1 MADEIELKLELT
13 PDAANAFEASSL
25 MLGEPQRAEHISV
38 YFDTPDHALN
48 ARGLALR
55 IRRSG
60 RKRLQTVK
68 VSSACAAGLFTR
80 SEWERALRSDK
91 PILDDTTP
99 IRALLGDAVDTIAP
113 VFEVRITR
121 HKWLVSEGGAM
132 IELVLD
138 RGEALVGDRKSPIC
152 EIELELKEGDPVALF
167 GLARRI
173 GMVVPVRLG
182 VQTKSERGYR
192 LAGPVATMFKAEPVA
207 LSGDMT
213 ADQAF
218 RHIVYNCVRQ
228 FRLNE
233 ALLLADRNAAAL
245 HQARVALRRLRSAFS
260 IFKPLVGGDTKTR
273 LSGELRWLSSQLG
286 DARNLDVLLELA
298 TTSALHDRIV
308 TAHEAAYVRVGD
320 VLASS
325 RVRSL
330 LLDLAEWTAGD
341 DWLNAP
347 DTGVDHDQSAREFA
361 IAALSRFRRKVKKH
375 GRDLVHADDA
385 TRHETRK
392 DAKKLRYAAE
402 FFAGLFDHESEK
414 PRYRNF
420 MGSLEGLLH
429 QLGQLNDLATA
440 SCLLA
445 ELGIADDPEAVKLL
459 ARGRKKTSLNAAA
472 GSYDALIEA
481 KRFWRA

>member
-25 MLGEPQRAEHISV
+25 MLGEPQKAEHVSV
-38 YFDTPDHALN
+38 YFDTPDHALS
-48 ARGLALR
+48 AHGLVLR

-60 RKRLQTVK
+60 KKRIQTVK
-68 VSSACAAGLFTR
+68 ASSACAAGLFTR

-91 PILDDTTP
+91 PVLDDTTP

-113 VFEVRITR
+113 VFEVRMMR
-121 HKWLVSEGGAM
+121 HKWLVSEGGTM

-138 RGEALVGDRKSPIC
+138 RGEASVGDRKSPIC
-152 EIELELKEGDPVALF
+152 EIELELKEGDPAELF

-213 ADQAF
+213 AAQAF
-218 RHIVYNCVRQ
+218 RHIVHNCVRQ

-260 IFKPLVGGDTKTR
+260 IFKPLVGGDTKAR
-273 LSGELRWLSSQLG
+273 LSGELRWLSAQLG

-298 TTSALHDRIV
+298 PPGALHDRIK
-308 TAHEAAYVRVGD
+308 TAHDAAYAVVGD

-325 RVRSL
+325 RTRSL
-330 LLDLAEWTAGD
+330 LLDIAEWTAGS

-347 DTGVDHDQSAREFA
+347 DTGADHNQSAREFA
-361 IAALSRFRRKVKKH
+361 VSALDRLRRKVKKG

-385 TRHETRK
+385 TRHDVRK
-392 DAKKLRYAAE
+392 AAKRLRYAAE
-402 FFAGLFDHESEK
+402 FFAGLFKHKREQS
-414 PRYRNF
+414 RYQNF
-420 MGSLEGLLH
+420 VSALVNLQN

-440 SCLLA
+440 SQLLVR
-445 ELGIADDPEAVKLL
+445 LGLDDDPEVMKLL
-459 ARGRKKTSLNAAA
+459 ALGRKKVLLGAAA
-472 GSYDALIEA
+472 DAYDALFDT
-481 KRFWRA
+481 KRFW